1 MEKNSRREKCPH
13 CNKPMSLVPN
23 YVNVWRCAKR
33 GCPVK
38 EVRIPPGS
46 HLAEVL

>member
-1 MEKNSRREKCPH
+1 MQ
-13 CNKPMSLVPN
+13 LVPN
-23 YVNVWRCAKR
+23 YINVWRCPKG

-46 HLAEVL
+46 HLAEVLR